1 MGNTTIQQ
9 RIPHMPPAMKCVK
22 GPGGDAGEESARL
35 VVS

>member
-1 MGNTTIQQ
+1 
-9 RIPHMPPAMKCVK
+9 MPPAMKCVK